1 MIKDIRNQRFGKL
14 LVIEYNGNGK
24 WLCLCDCGNKIIVR
38 SDYLKAGHTKSCGCI
53 HKKYGGNVK
62 TDRLYRL
69 YRGIIQRTTTLRK
82 DNCNHTYIEKGI
94 KMCNEWRN
102 DFNKFK
108 EWALTNGYDYSKT
121 ANEQTID
128 RIDNN
133 KGYYPENC
141 RFISRKENSQNAS
154 KKKGIICLSKEQQ
167 NEVVNLYQSGLSSR
181 KIAEKYKVSKTT
193 IMNVVKVLTK
203 EELENDKSREGQ

>member
-1 MIKDIRNQRFGKL
+1 MLIDLSGKKFGKL
-14 LVIEYNGNGK
+14 SVVKYLGGSK
-24 WLCLCDCGNKIIVR
+24 WKCKCECGNETIVR
-38 SDYLKAGHTKSCGCI
+38 RDYLKTGHTQSCGCL
-53 HKKYGGNVK
+53 HNKYGGNVK

-82 DNCNHTYIEKGI
+82 DNHNHTYIEKGI
-94 KMCNEWRN
+94 VMCDDWRN

-108 EWALTNGYDYSKT
+108 EWALENGYDYLKT

-133 KGYYPENC
+133 KGYCPENC
-141 RFISRKENSQNAS
+141 RFISRKENNQNMH

-167 NEVVNLYQSGLSSR
+167 LEILHLYKIRLSSR

-193 IMNVVKVLTK
+193 IMNVIRSLTR
-203 EELENDKSREGQ
+203 EELENDN

>member
-1 MIKDIRNQRFGKL
+1 MLIDLSGKKFGKL
-14 LVIEYNGNGK
+14 SVVKYLGGSK
-24 WLCLCDCGNKIIVR
+24 WKCKCECGNETIVR
-38 SDYLKAGHTKSCGCI
+38 RDYLKTGHTQSCGCL
-53 HKKYGGNVK
+53 HNKYGGNVK

-82 DNCNHTYIEKGI
+82 DNHNHTYIEKGI
-94 KMCNEWRN
+94 VMCDDWRN

-108 EWALTNGYDYSKT
+108 EWALENGYDYLKT

-133 KGYYPENC
+133 KGYCPENC
-141 RFISRKENSQNAS
+141 RFISRKENNQNEH

-167 NEVVNLYQSGLSSR
+167 LEIIYLYKNRLSLR

-193 IMNVVKVLTK
+193 ILNVIRALTK
-203 EELENDKSREGQ
+203 EELEK

>member
-1 MIKDIRNQRFGKL
+1 MLIDLSGKKFGKL
-14 LVIEYNGNGK
+14 SVVKYLGGSK
-24 WLCLCDCGNKIIVR
+24 WKCKCECGNETIVR
-38 SDYLKAGHTKSCGCI
+38 SDYLKTGHTKSCGCL
-53 HKKYGGNVK
+53 HNKYGVRGNVK
-62 TDRLYRL
+62 NDRLYRL

-82 DNCNHTYIEKGI
+82 DNHNHTYIEKGI
-94 KMCNEWRN
+94 VMCDDWRN

-108 EWALTNGYDYSKT
+108 EWALENGYDYLKT

-133 KGYYPENC
+133 KGYCPENC
-141 RFISRKENSQNAS
+141 RFISRKENNQNEH

-167 NEVVNLYQSGLSSR
+167 LEIIRLYKNRLSSR

-193 IMNVVKVLTK
+193 IMNVIRAFTR
-203 EELENDKSREGQ
+203 EELEK

>member
-1 MIKDIRNQRFGKL
+1 MIKDLKKQRFGKL

-24 WLCLCDCGNKIIVR
+24 WLCQCDCGNQTIVR
-38 SDYLKAGHTKSCGCI
+38 SDYLKSRHTQSCGCI
-53 HKKYGGNVK
+53 HKKYGGKVR

-82 DNCNHTYIEKGI
+82 DKHNHTYIEKDI
-94 KMCNEWRN
+94 TMCDEWRN

-108 EWALTNGYDYSKT
+108 EWALANGYDYSKT

-128 RIDNN
+128 RIDND
-133 KGYYPENC
+133 KGYCPENC
-141 RFISRKENSQNAS
+141 RFISRKENNQNES

-167 NEVVNLYQSGLSSR
+167 LEIMKLYNSGSSSR
-181 KIAEKYKVSKTT
+181 KLAEKYKVSKTT
-193 IMNVVKVLTK
+193 IMNTIKSLTK
-203 EELENDKSREGQ
+203 EELL